1 MYATFNESGIAPD
14 NPKTIAEARK
24 SHEWPEWEKAIRA
37 ELDQLKEMSV
47 WELVDRPEGRI
58 PIGNKWV
65 LVKKYNKQGDLIKY
79 KARLVAKG
87 YSQIPGMDYTD
98 TYSPVVRLETIRAI
112 LSLAVSQDW
121 DIQQMD
127 VKGAYL
133 NGILKEEVFME
144 QPQGYE
150 DGTDRLCRLIKTIYG
165 LKQSGREW
173 NHELNKAL
181 ENKGFN
187 RLYSDPC
194 TYIRKTGDII
204 EIITVWVDDLLLFTN
219 NEYQMGKLKR
229 ELKNTFD
236 VTDLGEPRK
245 IVGIDELIEIEIVE
259 NYGSLNQ
266 NTLNQF

>member
-1 MYATFNESGIAPD
+1 
-14 NPKTIAEARK
+14 
-24 SHEWPEWEKAIRA
+24 
-37 ELDQLKEMSV
+37 LLKN
-47 WELVDRPEGRI
+47 I
-58 PIGNKWV
+58 H
-65 LVKKYNKQGDLIKY
+65 NKQGDLIKY
-79 KARLVAKG
+79 KAHLVAKG

-112 LSLAVSQDW
+112 LSLAISPSQDW

-181 ENKGFN
+181 ETKGFN
-187 RLYSDPC
+187 
-194 TYIRKTGDII
+194 
-204 EIITVWVDDLLLFTN
+204 
-219 NEYQMGKLKR
+219 
-229 ELKNTFD
+229 
-236 VTDLGEPRK
+236 
-245 IVGIDELIEIEIVE
+245 
-259 NYGSLNQ
+259 
-266 NTLNQF
+266 